1 MAANDPVSYLR
12 ATPPFD
18 ALPPAL
24 FDEAARSLEV
34 GYWGAGTKLARAGGE
49 PLQHLYVIRKGAV
62 RLERDGRSIQLLEEG
77 ESFGLTS
84 LMLNQSTVDVEV
96 EHDLLAYLLPRAEFD
111 RLLGDARFARH
122 FAVALSERFKASLAQ
137 DSAASAQAD
146 ISQPVSALVKG
157 APLWVEEASLVGDAA
172 RVMRERRASSVLV
185 RGDPPGILT
194 DRDLR
199 NRVLAEGRGPDT
211 PVAEVRT
218 RPLVTVHADAPV
230 YEAWSRLL
238 QTGVHHLPVERD
250 GEIVGVV
257 TSTDVLRATAQG
269 PLAVLRGV
277 ERMASREGLAGYG
290 KRVADMAA
298 SLLSG
303 GLEAG
308 HIAGF
313 VARLNDAL
321 VTRILQLA
329 EADLGPP
336 PAPYAWMVFGSEGRM
351 EQTLLTDQDNAL
363 VWDDAAGQE
372 VAWYGQLAERVN
384 ADLVTAGFPRCLG
397 GYMAVNW
404 KGPLSEW
411 KQRYRVWVEATSP
424 KALLEAAIFFDFRR
438 VAGGLSLEPLEELVA
453 RAPAQTL
460 FLRMLAKDA
469 LAFKPP
475 AALVLR
481 LRGESSE
488 VDLKKE
494 AISPIVFL
502 ARCFALQAG
511 TRARGTLD
519 RLEGAHR
526 RKVMGSDEVW
536 TDLADA
542 YRFLLSM
549 RLRLQ
554 LGQIE
559 AGRPPSNLVAWREL
573 TALDRSR
580 LREVFRVVKSWQD
593 LAVHHFQLH
602 F

>member
-1 MAANDPVSYLR
+1 MASNDPVAYLR

-18 ALPPAL
+18 ALPAAL
-24 FDEAARSLEV
+24 FERAARALEV
-34 GYWGAGTKLARAGGE
+34 AYWGAGTRLARAGGE

-62 RLERDGRSIQLLEEG
+62 RLEHDGQSIQLLEEG

-84 LMLNQSTVDVEV
+84 LMLGQATVDIEV
-96 EHDLLAYLLPRAEFD
+96 EQDLLAYLLPRAEFE
-111 RLLGDARFARH
+111 RLLSDAPFARH
-122 FAVALSERFKASLAQ
+122 FAMELSERFRASVAH
-137 DSAASAQAD
+137 DTAASTQAD
-146 ISQPVSALVKG
+146 ISQPVSGLVKR
-157 APLWVEEASLVGDAA
+157 APLWVEEAATVGEAA
-172 RVMRERRASSVLV
+172 RVMREHRASSVLV
-185 RGDPPGILT
+185 RGEPPGIVT

-199 NRVLAEGRGPDT
+199 NRVLADGRGPDT

-218 RPLVTVHADAPV
+218 RPLFTVAAESPV
-230 YEAWSRLL
+230 YEAWDRLL
-238 QTGVHHLPVERD
+238 STGVHHLPVVRD
-250 GEIVGVV
+250 EAIVGVV

-269 PLAVLRGV
+269 PVAVLRGV
-277 ERMASREGLAGYG
+277 ERLDSREGLRGYG
-290 KRVADMAA
+290 SRVSDMAA
-298 SLLSG
+298 ALLAG

-308 HIAGF
+308 HVAGF

-321 VTRILQLA
+321 VQRILQMA

-363 VWDDAAGQE
+363 VFADGAGDRG
-372 VAWYGQLAERVN
+372 WFDRLAERAN
-384 ADLVTAGFPRCLG
+384 EDLLTAGFPRCPG

-404 KGPLSEW
+404 KGPLPEW
-411 KQRYRVWVEATSP
+411 EHRFRVWVEATTPRS
-424 KALLEAAIFFDFRR
+424 LLEAAIFFDFRR
-438 VAGGLSLEPLEELVA
+438 VAGELSLDSLDDIVA
-453 RAPAQTL
+453 DAPRQPL

-475 AALVLR
+475 ATLMLR
-481 LRGESSE
+481 LRGSSSQ

-502 ARCFALQAG
+502 ARCYALQAG
-511 TRARGTLD
+511 TRARGTIE
-519 RLEGAHR
+519 RLEVAG
-526 RKVMGSDEVW
+526 RKRVMGGEEVW
-536 TDLADA
+536 SDLADA

-549 RLRLQ
+549 RLRVQ
-554 LGQIE
+554 LAQIDRGE
-559 AGRPPSNLVAWREL
+559 KASNLVAWSEL

-593 LAVHHFQLH
+593 LAVHHFHLN